1 VISGRVT
8 DARARAVPNALVALL
23 QPHPDRA
30 EGALPAAGLIATTN
44 NLGRYSIPNVPAGDF
59 YVVVIPANAQFLPS
73 GQPNRSGLG
82 ITYFPAAKTLG
93 AARRI
98 KVAGRAPVTAN
109 VTVGQAAL
117 LVVSGRAT
125 PADGRPPADATL
137 EIATGGPLTG
147 LRRFQT
153 GLGRDGRFNLAGF
166 APGIYTLRVL
176 PSPWPAPP
184 DVQPKVSA
192 ATVTVTDSDLAV
204 NVEPVKLVRLRGRA
218 TAEGEFVRGALTQS
232 PVFINAEP
240 ASIDDAIGPRGEGLI
255 HEDLSFEFLV
265 WPGRLVFTA
274 SPSVWRVK
282 SVRVKDREVADGLE
296 ARPGETISNLVI
308 ELTPD

>member
-8 DARARAVPNALVALL
+8 DARARAIPDALVALL
-23 QPHPDRA
+23 QPHSDRA
-30 EGALPAAGLIATTN
+30 EGALPAAGLVATTN
-44 NLGRYSIPNVPAGDF
+44 NLGRYSITNVPAGDF
-59 YVVVIPANAQFLPS
+59 YVVVIPHNAQLLPS
-73 GQPNRSGLG
+73 GQPNRSGLAV
-82 ITYFPAAKTLG
+82 TYFPAAKKL
-93 AARRI
+93 ADARRI
-98 KVAGRAPVTAN
+98 KVAGRTPVTAN

-117 LVVSGRAT
+117 AVVSGRAT
-125 PADGRPPADATL
+125 GADGRPAAGSTL
-137 EIATGGPLTG
+137 DVATGGPLSG

-153 GLGRDGRFNLAGF
+153 VLGRDGRFNLAGF
-166 APGIYTLRVL
+166 APGVYTLRVL

-192 ATVTVTDSDLAV
+192 ATVTVADSDLAV
-204 NVEPVKLVRLRGRA
+204 NVESVKLVRLRGRA

-255 HEDLSFEFLV
+255 HEDLSFEFFV
-265 WPGRLVFTA
+265 WPGRLMFTA
-274 SPSVWRVK
+274 SPYVWRVK
-282 SVRVKDREVADGLE
+282 SVRVKDKDVIGGLD
-296 ARPGETISNLVI
+296 ARPGETVDDLVI